1 MRNMISNAM
10 NYFKMLLIFPGT
22 HCNIMKSPISDTHLL
37 TCFDHILSYQEETT
51 IATEALLVPSPLY
64 EYLVHVFDTIGHMTT
79 MIVHEPHRLVFTYNI
94 GWSKELTPC
103 LNERSIQRKKAEI
116 N

>member
-1 MRNMISNAM
+1 MISNAM

-37 TCFDHILSYQEETT
+37 TSFDHILSYQVTTT
-51 IATEALLVPSPLY
+51 IVTEALLVPSPLY
-64 EYLVHVFDTIGHMTT
+64 EYLVHVFDTMDHMTT

-94 GWSKELTPC
+94 GL
-103 LNERSIQRKKAEI
+103 
-116 N
+116 

>member
-1 MRNMISNAM
+1 MRNMILNAM

-37 TCFDHILSYQEETT
+37 TSFDHILSYQEETT
-51 IATEALLVPSPLY
+51 IATEALLVSSPLY
-64 EYLVHVFDTIGHMTT
+64 EYLVHVFDTMDHMTT

-103 LNERSIQRKKAEI
+103 LNERSIQQKKAGI